1 MRLFLAVLPDQ
12 KMKNALLALQADLR
26 RQGVRGRY
34 PGPGN
39 LHLTLTFIGEYPDPA
54 RVLRTLQSVPYP
66 PFSVKIGEP
75 GRFGDLFWAGLT
87 LPDPAF
93 AYVARLRRARR
104 EAGIP
109 FDSKPFAPHV
119 TLLRQA
125 DRPLPRLIAPEAEMN
140 VRRVSLMRSERGER
154 GMIYTEIGAAAP
166 SPSAP

>member
-1 MRLFLAVLPDQ
+1 MSPVCAALSVRRL
-12 KMKNALLALQADLR
+12 ADAETR
-26 RQGVRGRY
+26 SR
-34 PGPGN
+34 
-39 LHLTLTFIGEYPDPA
+39 I
-54 RVLRTLQSVPYP
+54 
-66 PFSVKIGEP
+66 
-75 GRFGDLFWAGLT
+75 
-87 LPDPAF
+87 
-93 AYVARLRRARR
+93 R

-166 SPSAP
+166 SPSAL